1 MWLVRHSIPQTSSQS
16 SPLDGDRDMDNLPSG
31 GEQKRDTPPNSVFR
45 PVLEISLIYFVLIY
59 MLVWIIC
66 LSNVSAITLI
76 FFLFSRFT
84 HLEGHFALTYR
95 LRRLIRWFTQMVLP
109 HRPFSLPVYV
119 SHSEENIPSAAMIA
133 PDITSLYE
141 LWWFHPLIVQ
151 DEYTTSTLSTAPL
164 CDNDRYL

>member
-1 MWLVRHSIPQTSSQS
+1 MWPGRQSLPQTSPQS
-16 SPLDGDRDMDNLPSG
+16 SPLDGDRDMDNLVVVVESR
-31 GEQKRDTPPNSVFR
+31 KRDTHPNS
-45 PVLEISLIYFVLIY
+45 VLEISLIYFVLIY
-59 MLVWIIC
+59 MLVRITC

-109 HRPFSLPVYV
+109 HRPVSLPVYV
-119 SHSEENIPSAAMIA
+119 SHSAENIPSAATVVIA
-133 PDITSLYE
+133 PDIASLDD

-151 DEYTTSTLSTAPL
+151 DQYTTSTLSTAAL